1 MSDCYSALH
10 QTVSTLG
17 FLHVLIHELN
27 KRQDPAG
34 LWGLPAHSMQGEGG
48 LKKDLTH
55 DIVEIYRHRQPS
67 VFHLEGW

>member
-10 QTVSTLG
+10 QTVSTQLG

-34 LWGLPAHSMQGEGG
+34 LRGLSVHSMQGEGG

-55 DIVEIYRHRQPS
+55 DIDEIYRQPS